1 MHFFSTFFFAKFAFR
16 EKNQGIQ
23 LSQTFLISGSKMIN
37 DYRLVWDRCLSIIR
51 DNVPGISFKTWF
63 EPIIPVNLDDEV
75 LTIQVPSPFFYEYLE
90 EQYIDL
96 LRKTL
101 RKELG
106 QGAKLEYVVV
116 MSNNQSNSQPYTV
129 KYPTN
134 NNSKIQNK
142 PMSIPLKTEGKSS
155 IRNPFIIPGIQKIQ
169 IDPQLRLDN
178 NFDNFVEGECNRLAR
193 SAGYAVS
200 QNPGGTAF
208 NPLMIYGNSGLG
220 KTHLAHA
227 IGIEVKE
234 RHPDKVVLYVNAN
247 KFQTQFTEATRNNN
261 RNDFLNFYQMI
272 DVLILDDV
280 QEFAGKEKTQETFFH
295 IFNHLHQSGKQLI
308 LTSDKPPIE
317 LKGLEQRLL
326 SRFKWGLTADLQQ
339 PSFETRM
346 DILKRKT
353 YKDGIEISL
362 EVMEYIASHITTN
375 VRELEGAL
383 VSLLAQS
390 TLNKKEITIELAS
403 EMINKLV
410 KNSKRELSIDYIS
423 KVVCD
428 YFNMPVD
435 SLQAKTRKRE
445 VVQARQLAMYFSKS
459 MTKSSLASIGSQIG
473 NKDHA
478 TVLHACKTVN
488 NLKETDKAFK
498 LCVDEIEKKLKL

>member
-1 MHFFSTFFFAKFAFR
+1 M
-16 EKNQGIQ
+16 
-23 LSQTFLISGSKMIN
+23 
-37 DYRLVWDRCLSIIR
+37 VWDRCLSVIR
-51 DNVPGISFKTWF
+51 DNVPNISFKTWF
-63 EPIIPVNLDDEV
+63 EPIVPVNLEEEV

-106 QGAKLEYVVV
+106 SGAKLEYVVV
-116 MSNNQSNSQPYTV
+116 MGNNQGTSQPYTV
-129 KYPTN
+129 KYPTS

-142 PMSIPLKTEGKSS
+142 PMNIPLKTEGKPS

-169 IDPQLRLDN
+169 IDPQLRLDYT
-178 NFDNFVEGECNRLAR
+178 FENFVEGECNRLAR
-193 SAGYAVS
+193 SAGFAVA

-208 NPLMIYGNSGLG
+208 NPLMIFGNSGLG

-234 RHPDKVVLYVNAN
+234 RFPDKVVLYVNSN
-247 KFQTQFTEATRNNN
+247 KFQTQFTDATRNNN
-261 RNDFLNFYQMI
+261 RNDFLNFYQMV

-317 LKGLEQRLL
+317 LKGLEERLL
-326 SRFKWGLTADLQQ
+326 SRFKWGLTADLHQ

-346 DILKRKT
+346 DILKRKI
-353 YKDGIEISL
+353 YKDGIEISNEIL
-362 EVMEYIASHITTN
+362 EYIASHISN
-375 VRELEGAL
+375 NIRELEGAL

-390 TLNKKEITIELAS
+390 TLNRKEISIELAS

-410 KNSKRELSIDYIS
+410 KNSVRELSIDYIS

-445 VVQARQLAMYFSKS
+445 VVQARQLAMYFSKN

-488 NLKETDKAFK
+488 NLRETDKNFK
-498 LCVDEIEKKLKL
+498 FCVDEIEKKLKM

>member
-1 MHFFSTFFFAKFAFR
+1 MDNVHLA
-16 EKNQGIQ
+16 
-23 LSQTFLISGSKMIN
+23 
-37 DYRLVWDRCLSIIR
+37 VWNRCLSIIR
-51 DNVPGISFKTWF
+51 DNVPAISFKTWF
-63 EPIIPVNLDDEV
+63 EPIVPLKIESQV

-101 RKELG
+101 RKEVG
-106 QGAKLEYVVV
+106 QDAKLEYVVV
-116 MSNNQSNSQPYTV
+116 MGNNQGTSQPYTV

-134 NNSKIQNK
+134 NNTRIQNK
-142 PMSIPLKTEGKSS
+142 PMNVPLSTEGKAS
-155 IRNPFIIPGIQKIQ
+155 IKNPFIIPGIQKLQ
-169 IDPQLRLDN
+169 VDPQLKAEN
-178 NFDNFVEGECNRLAR
+178 TFENFVEGECNRLAR
-193 SAGYAVS
+193 SAGYAVA

-234 RHPDKVVLYVNAN
+234 RFPDKVVLYVNSN
-247 KFQTQFTEATRNNN
+247 KFQIQFTEATRNNN
-261 RNDFLNFYQMI
+261 RNDFLHFYQMI

-317 LKGLEQRLL
+317 LKGMEQRLL
-326 SRFKWGLTADLQQ
+326 SRFKWGLTADLQV
-339 PSFETRM
+339 PDFETRM
-346 DILKRKT
+346 DILKRKI
-353 YKDGIEISL
+353 YKDGIEISDDVL
-362 EVMEYIASHITTN
+362 EYIASHITNN

-390 TLNKKEITIELAS
+390 TLNKKEITLELAS

-410 KNSKRELSIDYIS
+410 KSSIKELSVDYIS

-428 YFNMPVD
+428 YFNLPVNQ
-435 SLQAKTRKRE
+435 LQTKTRKRE
-445 VVQARQLAMYFSKS
+445 IVQARQLAMYFSKNL
-459 MTKSSLASIGSQIG
+459 TKSSLASIGSQIG

-488 NLKETDKAFK
+488 NLIDTDKSFRHF
-498 LCVDEIEKKLKL
+498 VDEIERKLKM